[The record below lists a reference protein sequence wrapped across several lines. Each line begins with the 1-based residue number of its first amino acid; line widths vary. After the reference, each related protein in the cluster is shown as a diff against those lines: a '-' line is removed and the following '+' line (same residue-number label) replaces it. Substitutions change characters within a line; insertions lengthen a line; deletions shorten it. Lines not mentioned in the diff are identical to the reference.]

1 MTVRQVRLWW
11 RLNQSGRAS
20 RSVRM
25 GRRRAPFWYAD
36 ATMTTVNG
44 RSVKRRLIE
53 SKREARG
60 FLERQRPPEVR
71 RILERRPH

>member
-1 MTVRQVRLWW
+1 
-11 RLNQSGRAS
+11 
-20 RSVRM
+20 
-25 GRRRAPFWYAD
+25 
-36 ATMTTVNG
+36 MTTVNG